1 MPRPSR
7 TGLLAQ
13 ACAALALCA
22 LPNGGA
28 RAAAT
33 EIDFFFPV
41 PVQGQLANEMQ
52 RVVEQFNAGHPDI
65 HVTASYTGSYDDT
78 SLKTRAAMGG
88 GRPPAVVLQS
98 ANYIRDFAIA
108 GEAIPLDPLI
118 AEREHETPV
127 QFMDRFWP
135 ALRSNAVEA
144 GHVHGVP
151 FQNST
156 PLLYYS
162 VDAFREVG
170 LDPDQPP
177 ATWAEWVE
185 AAKKLTKRDPGGQVV
200 RWGLMMNEVEDNLM
214 WLVSGFA
221 MSNGGQ
227 YFDPAWGGEVY
238 YNEPSTLGAVRFLD
252 DLVHKYKVMPEG
264 TNDANAMT
272 AAFFS
277 GRAGMI
283 LNSTGALSFIR
294 QTMKTPYRVA
304 FVPRALVNA
313 APIGGGS
320 LMIPA
325 GNSPERQQAAWTLI
339 KWLTSPAIAGGW
351 SRFTGYFAPNRAAY
365 DLPEMQAYLKQYP
378 DARVA
383 LDQLQYARP
392 WFATYQTVPVRKA
405 LGDQVQ
411 AMLSGRVSPAE
422 AVATGQR
429 AAAALLRPY
438 AAQPALK
445 LP

>member
-1 MPRPSR
+1 MRR
-7 TGLLAQ
+7 F
-13 ACAALALCA
+13 CYAALATAA
-22 LPNGGA
+22 LWA
-28 RAAAT
+28 RSAQAAT

-52 RVVEQFNAGHPDI
+52 RVVETFNTGHPDV

-78 SLKTRAAMGG
+78 SVKTRAAMAG
-88 GRPPAVVLQS
+88 GRPPAVVLMS
-98 ANYIRDFAIA
+98 ANYIRDYAIT
-108 GEAIPLDPLI
+108 GEASVLDGLI
-118 AEREHETPV
+118 QRGNQTPD
-127 QFMDRFWP
+127 QFMDQFWP

-144 GHVHGVP
+144 GHVMGVP

-156 PLLYYS
+156 PVLYYN

-170 LDPDQPP
+170 LDPDKPP
-177 ATWAEWVE
+177 VTWAEWVD
-185 AAKKLTKRDPGGQVV
+185 AAKRLTKRDGNQVT

-227 YFDPAWGGEVY
+227 YFNADWGGEVY
-238 YNEPSTLGAVRFLD
+238 YNEPSTLGAVQFLD
-252 DLVHKYKVMPEG
+252 DLIHKHRVMPEG
-264 TNDANAMT
+264 VNDANAMT

-277 GRAGMI
+277 GRAAMI
-283 LNSTGALSFIR
+283 LNSTGALGFVR
-294 QTMKTPYRVA
+294 QNMKLPYRVA

-339 KWLTSPAIAGGW
+339 SWLTSPAVAGQW
-351 SRFTGYFAPNRAAY
+351 SRYTGYFAPNRASY
-365 DLPEMQAYLKQYP
+365 DLPEMQAYLQQYP

-383 LDQLQYARP
+383 LDQLRYARP

-411 AMLSGRVSPAE
+411 AMLSGRIKPAD
-422 AVATGQR
+422 AVAAGQR
-429 AAAALLRPY
+429 KADDLLRPY
-438 AAQPALK
+438 AEQTALK

>member
-1 MPRPSR
+1 MRR
-7 TGLLAQ
+7 FHFAALVAAALWAQ
-13 ACAALALCA
+13 AAQ
-22 LPNGGA
+22 
-28 RAAAT
+28 AAT

-52 RVVEQFNAGHPDI
+52 RLVEAFNTAQPDV

-78 SLKTRAAMGG
+78 SVKTRAAIAG
-88 GRPPAVVLQS
+88 GRPPAVVLMS
-98 ANYIRDFAIA
+98 ANYIRDYAIT
-108 GEAIPLDPLI
+108 GEASALDGLI
-118 AEREHETPV
+118 QRGGQTPD
-127 QFMDRFWP
+127 QYMDQFWP

-144 GHVHGVP
+144 GHVMGVP

-156 PLLYYS
+156 PVLYYN
-162 VDAFREVG
+162 VDAFREAG
-170 LDPDQPP
+170 LDPDKPP
-177 ATWAEWVE
+177 VTWAEWVD
-185 AAKKLTKRDPGGQVV
+185 AAKRLTKRDGNQVT

-227 YFDPAWGGEVY
+227 YFNVDWGGEVY
-238 YNEPSTLGAVRFLD
+238 YNEPSTLGAVQFLD
-252 DLVHKYKVMPEG
+252 DLIHKYKVMPEG
-264 TNDANAMT
+264 VNDANAMA

-277 GRAGMI
+277 GRAAMI
-283 LNSTGALSFIR
+283 LNSTGALGFVR
-294 QTMKTPYRVA
+294 QNMKLPYRVA

-325 GNSPERQQAAWTLI
+325 GNSPEREQAAWTLI
-339 KWLTSPAIAGGW
+339 RWLTSPAVAGRW

-365 DLPEMQAYLKQYP
+365 DLPEMQAYLQQYP

-383 LDQLQYARP
+383 LDQLRYARP

-411 AMLSGRVSPAE
+411 AMLSGRVKPAD

-429 AAAALLRPY
+429 TADDLLRPY
-438 AAQPALK
+438 AEQTALK

>member
-1 MPRPSR
+1 M
-7 TGLLAQ
+7 
-13 ACAALALCA
+13 
-22 LPNGGA
+22 
-28 RAAAT
+28 
-33 EIDFFFPV
+33 
-41 PVQGQLANEMQ
+41 
-52 RVVEQFNAGHPDI
+52 
-65 HVTASYTGSYDDT
+65 
-78 SLKTRAAMGG
+78 
-88 GRPPAVVLQS
+88 S
-98 ANYIRDFAIA
+98 ANYIRDYAIT
-108 GEAIPLDPLI
+108 GEAIPLDPLVQ
-118 AEREHETPV
+118 AAHLTND
-127 QFMDRFWP
+127 QFMDQFWP
-135 ALRSNAVEA
+135 ALKSNAVEA
-144 GHVHGVP
+144 GHVMGVP

-156 PLLYYS
+156 PVLYYNT
-162 VDAFREVG
+162 DAFKQVG
-170 LDPDQPP
+170 LDPDHPP
-177 ATWAEWVE
+177 VTWAEWVD
-185 AAKKLTKRDPGGQVV
+185 AAKRLTKRDGSQVT

-227 YFDPAWGGEVY
+227 YFNQDWGGEVY
-238 YNEPSTLGAVRFLD
+238 YNTPSTLGAVEFLD
-252 DLVHKYKVMPEG
+252 DLIHKYKVMPEG

-283 LNSTGALSFIR
+283 LNSTGALSFVR
-294 QTMKTPYRVA
+294 QNMKLPYKVA

-339 KWLTSPAIAGGW
+339 QYLTSPPVAASW

-365 DLPEMQAYLKQYP
+365 DLPEMKAYLQQYP

-383 LDQLQYARP
+383 LDQLQFARP

-411 AMLSGRVSPAE
+411 AMLSGRVTPAQ
-422 AVATGQR
+422 AVAAGQK
-429 AAAALLRPY
+429 AADALLLPY
-438 AAQPALK
+438 AEQTALK

>member
-1 MPRPSR
+1 MRR
-7 TGLLAQ
+7 F
-13 ACAALALCA
+13 CYAALAAAA
-22 LPNGGA
+22 LWA
-28 RAAAT
+28 RSAQAAT

-52 RVVEQFNAGHPDI
+52 RVVEAFNTGHPDV

-78 SLKTRAAMGG
+78 SVKTRAAMAG
-88 GRPPAVVLQS
+88 GRPPAVVLMS
-98 ANYIRDFAIA
+98 ANYIRDYAIT
-108 GEAIPLDPLI
+108 GEASMLDGLI
-118 AEREHETPV
+118 QRGNQTPD
-127 QFMDRFWP
+127 QFMDQFWP
-135 ALRSNAVEA
+135 ALRSNAMEA
-144 GHVHGVP
+144 GHVMGVP

-156 PLLYYS
+156 PVLYYN

-170 LDPDQPP
+170 LDPDKPP
-177 ATWAEWVE
+177 VTWAEWVD
-185 AAKKLTKRDPGGQVV
+185 AAKRLTKRDGNQVT

-227 YFDPAWGGEVY
+227 YFNADWGGEVY
-238 YNEPSTLGAVRFLD
+238 YNEPSTLGAVQFLD
-252 DLVHKYKVMPEG
+252 DLIHKHRVMPEG
-264 TNDANAMT
+264 VNDANAMT

-277 GRAGMI
+277 GRAAMI
-283 LNSTGALSFIR
+283 LNSTGALGFVR
-294 QTMKTPYRVA
+294 QNMKLPYRVA

-339 KWLTSPAIAGGW
+339 SWLTSPAVAGQW
-351 SRFTGYFAPNRAAY
+351 SRYTGYFAPNRAAY
-365 DLPEMQAYLKQYP
+365 DLPEMQAYLQQHP

-383 LDQLQYARP
+383 LDQLRYARP

-411 AMLSGRVSPAE
+411 AMLSGRVKPAD
-422 AVATGQR
+422 AVAVGQR
-429 AAAALLRPY
+429 KADDLLRPY
-438 AAQPALK
+438 AEQTALK

>member
-1 MPRPSR
+1 MRR
-7 TGLLAQ
+7 FRY
-13 ACAALALCA
+13 AALAA
-22 LPNGGA
+22 AAFWVQPA
-28 RAAAT
+28 QAAT

-52 RVVEQFNAGHPDI
+52 RVVEAFNTGHPDV

-78 SLKTRAAMGG
+78 SVKTRAAMAG
-88 GRPPAVVLQS
+88 GRPPAVVLMS
-98 ANYIRDFAIA
+98 ANYIRDYAIT
-108 GEAIPLDPLI
+108 GEAAPLDELI
-118 AEREHETPV
+118 TRGNQTTD
-127 QFMDRFWP
+127 QFMDQFWP

-144 GHVHGVP
+144 GHVMGVP

-156 PLLYYS
+156 PVLYYN

-170 LDPDQPP
+170 LDPDKPP
-177 ATWAEWVE
+177 VTWGEWVD
-185 AAKKLTKRDPGGQVV
+185 AAKRLTKRDGSQVT

-227 YFDPAWGGEVY
+227 YFDADWGGEVY
-238 YNEPSTLGAVRFLD
+238 YDEPSTLGAVQFLD
-252 DLVHKYKVMPEG
+252 DLIHKHRVMPEG
-264 TNDANAMT
+264 VNDANAMA

-277 GRAGMI
+277 GRAAMI
-283 LNSTGALSFIR
+283 LNSTGALGFVR
-294 QTMKTPYRVA
+294 QNMKMPYRVA

-339 KWLTSPAIAGGW
+339 NWLTSPAVAGRW

-365 DLPEMQAYLKQYP
+365 DLPEMQAYLEQYP

-383 LDQLQYARP
+383 LDQLRYARP

-411 AMLSGRVSPAE
+411 AMLSGRVKPAD
-422 AVATGQR
+422 AVAIGQR
-429 AAAALLRPY
+429 KADELLRPY
-438 AAQPALK
+438 AEQTALK